1 MDKKPK
7 ILLCLSM
14 AVFGTVGIVRHYLP
28 TEWSGFI
35 ASMRGFIGAVF
46 LLLIMLILKK
56 KPDFKKI
63 GKNLFKL
70 ILSGIFIGSNW
81 ILFFES
87 MNYTSVATSTLCY
100 YMAPVF
106 FVIISLIFF
115 KERLNLKRTICV
127 IVSFAGMVLVS
138 GVVGGQSGGE
148 SNLKGVCLALG
159 AALLYSLVTTINKTV
174 TDISPYDK
182 TTVQLLTAAIV
193 VLPYSLIFEPFTASM
208 FSTANILLLL
218 LLGILHT
225 SLAYAAYFA
234 SVEKVP
240 AGTVAVL
247 SYIDPVV
254 AVLLSVL
261 VLSEPLDIFG
271 KIGAVLII
279 ASAIAAG

>member
-1 MDKKPK
+1 MDKKPR

-14 AVFGTVGIVRHYLP
+14 AVFGTVGIVRRYLP
-28 TEWSGFI
+28 AEWSGFI

-138 GVVGGQSGGE
+138 GVLGGQSGGE
-148 SNLKGVCLALG
+148 GNLKGVCLALG

-174 TDISPYDK
+174 TDISSYDK
-182 TTVQLLTAAIV
+182 TIVQLLTAAIV
-193 VLPYSLIFEPFTASM
+193 VLPYSLIFEPFAASM
-208 FSTANILLLL
+208 FTTSNILLLL

-254 AVLLSVL
+254 AVLLSML
-261 VLSEPLDIFG
+261 VLGEPLDIFG